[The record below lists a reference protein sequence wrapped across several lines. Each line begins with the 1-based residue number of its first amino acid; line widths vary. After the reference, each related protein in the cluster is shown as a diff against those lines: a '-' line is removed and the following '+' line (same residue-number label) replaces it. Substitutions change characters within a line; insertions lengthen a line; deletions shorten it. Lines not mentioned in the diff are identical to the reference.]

1 MQGVATRN
9 LDSHCLEAGSFLLAS
24 GAYFSKGLKTSPFDI
39 TEPIFGLDVERA
51 ADRSAWYDPD
61 FNADQPYLRFGVRT
75 DTSLRALRAGRPF
88 TNLYAAGSILGA
100 TRPEF
105 GTGAG
110 LAVRSAFAAVDQI
123 LERL

>member
-1 MQGVATRN
+1 
-9 LDSHCLEAGSFLLAS
+9 LKAS
-24 GAYFSKGLKTSPFDI
+24 PSGI
-39 TEPIFGLDVERA
+39 TEPVFGLDVEQA
-51 ADRSAWYDPD
+51 SDRGAWYDPD
-61 FNADQPYLRFGVRT
+61 FGADQPYLRFGVRT
-75 DTSLRALRAGRPF
+75 DAALRPLRAGRPLS
-88 TNLYAAGSILGA
+88 NLYAAGSILGA